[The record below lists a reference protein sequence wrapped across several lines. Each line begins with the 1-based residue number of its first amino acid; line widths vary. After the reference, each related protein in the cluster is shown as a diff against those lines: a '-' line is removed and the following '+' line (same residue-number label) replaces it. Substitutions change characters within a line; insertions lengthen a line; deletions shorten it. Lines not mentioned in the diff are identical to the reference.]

1 MRELKYIT
9 RFLSKEKRKI
19 GMEKGV
25 VKENISRHAKRAY
38 NTGETNEHARREMAG
53 RWMREA
59 RETVPLP
66 WKLS

>member
-1 MRELKYIT
+1 
-9 RFLSKEKRKI
+9 
-19 GMEKGV
+19 MEKGV

-38 NTGETNEHARREMAG
+38 NTDETNEHARREMAG